1 MNFQD
6 RGRDKSKIREMEGID
21 TKTAT
26 TIESGS
32 KVSGF
37 DGVEM
42 NVKQSKVRKQYRD
55 VYVAFERS
63 RERISIS
70 FSRFYRVTLKS

>member
-55 VYVAFERS
+55 V
-63 RERISIS
+63 
-70 FSRFYRVTLKS
+70 